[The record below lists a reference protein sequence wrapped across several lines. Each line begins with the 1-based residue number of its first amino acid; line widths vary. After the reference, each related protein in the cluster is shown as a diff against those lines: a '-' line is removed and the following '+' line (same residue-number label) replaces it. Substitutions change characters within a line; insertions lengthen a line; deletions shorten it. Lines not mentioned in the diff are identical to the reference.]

1 MAYVDHPTTDVG
13 KMSDA
18 KYTSYISYTAANVG
32 ATLVD
37 ISSNLGCS
45 TSVPCTEI
53 HLLDGTAG
61 GAGTGPFQV
70 SINDGAEIEVKVAQ
84 LPLVFNEFS
93 ITKVEVSSDTGTD
106 DVKVLAFFR

>member
-1 MAYVDHPTTDVG
+1 MAYVDHPTTNVG

-18 KYTSYISYTAANVG
+18 KYTSYVSYTKENAG

-37 ISSNLGCS
+37 ISSNLGIS
-45 TSVPCTEI
+45 TTTPSTEV
-53 HLLDGTAG
+53 HLLDGTAT
-61 GAGTGPFQV
+61 GAGTGPFQI

-93 ITKVEVSSDTGTD
+93 ITKVEVSSDTAAD
-106 DVKVLAFFR
+106 DIKVLAFFR

>member
-1 MAYVDHPTTDVG
+1 MAYSDHPTTNVG
-13 KMSDA
+13 KWSDA
-18 KYTSYISYTAANVG
+18 KYTSYASYTAANVG

-37 ISSNLGCS
+37 ISSNLGIS
-45 TSVPCTEI
+45 TSVTSTEV
-53 HLLDGTAG
+53 HLLDGTVG
-61 GAGTGPFQV
+61 GAATGPFQI

-84 LPLVFNEFS
+84 LPLVFNEFE